1 MLDITVGIMS
11 YNRSE
16 YLREAVLSVL
26 AQTRRPKSIVIYD
39 NGSDKCVF
47 ESVEELLGGEV
58 QWMGVDVNHPFIWN
72 FNRVMFGNTSKYV
85 MMLHDDDRLCPNFL
99 EAQIGFLE
107 SDNSLVAVSCN
118 GYFIDGEGNRN
129 GRTLVPVVANAPVEL
144 YRCSGQVA
152 LKYASNSCIPLS
164 PTIYRRQLASAVK
177 FREEFG
183 KVCDAVYFCD
193 MAEIGS
199 IAYQTMPLYESR
211 LHSGQDSSYFPY
223 DLMNQ
228 LEQFFLSRKCITAAE
243 SEKLHNLLL
252 AQHTTRNLKQI
263 FQCLK
268 MGNFLRVKFL
278 LIDDKFRLIEAIK
291 IVGFWIYKWISRK

>member
-99 EAQIGFLE
+99 EE
-107 SDNSLVAVSCN
+107 
-118 GYFIDGEGNRN
+118 
-129 GRTLVPVVANAPVEL
+129 
-144 YRCSGQVA
+144 RC
-152 LKYASNSCIPLS
+152 I
-164 PTIYRRQLASAVK
+164 
-177 FREEFG
+177 
-183 KVCDAVYFCD
+183 
-193 MAEIGS
+193 
-199 IAYQTMPLYESR
+199 
-211 LHSGQDSSYFPY
+211 
-223 DLMNQ
+223 
-228 LEQFFLSRKCITAAE
+228 
-243 SEKLHNLLL
+243 
-252 AQHTTRNLKQI
+252 
-263 FQCLK
+263 
-268 MGNFLRVKFL
+268 
-278 LIDDKFRLIEAIK
+278 
-291 IVGFWIYKWISRK
+291 